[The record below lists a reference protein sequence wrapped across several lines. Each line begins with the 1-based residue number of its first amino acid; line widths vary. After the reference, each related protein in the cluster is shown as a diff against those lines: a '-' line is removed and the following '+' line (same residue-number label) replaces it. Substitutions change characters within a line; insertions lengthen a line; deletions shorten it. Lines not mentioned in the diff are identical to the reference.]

1 MRVALFAVGSA
12 VTADVEESC
21 ARAGWTVTM
30 AIRNFPGP
38 SWASEEVP
46 LVESGDVSI
55 RDPVLLPLF
64 SPANRRAAWADAVAR
79 GATVFP
85 VLIDPTAILP
95 RRIAIA
101 EGVYVNAGCV
111 IGAGSLLG
119 RFVFINR
126 AASLGHHAD
135 VGDFASVGPGVTV
148 AGGVTIGAGAMLG
161 AGAVVLPN
169 VRIGADAVIGAGCV
183 VRHDVPAGGRFVG

>member
-38 SWASEEVP
+38 NWASEEVP
-46 LVESGDVSI
+46 LAESGEVSI

-79 GATVFP
+79 GAAVFP
-85 VLIDPTAILP
+85 ALIDPTAILP

-111 IGAGSLLG
+111 IGAGSRLG

>member
-46 LVESGDVSI
+46 LVEAGVI
-55 RDPVLLPLF
+55 RGPVLLPLF

-79 GATVFP
+79 GAEGFP
-85 VLIDPTAILP
+85 ALIDPTAILP

-111 IGAGSLLG
+111 IGAGSRLG

-126 AASLGHHAD
+126 RTSLGHHAD
-135 VGDFASVGPGVTV
+135 VGAFASVGPGVTV

-169 VRIGADAVIGAGCV
+169 VRIGVDAVIGAGCV
-183 VRHDVPAGGRFVG
+183 VRHDVPAGGRFLG